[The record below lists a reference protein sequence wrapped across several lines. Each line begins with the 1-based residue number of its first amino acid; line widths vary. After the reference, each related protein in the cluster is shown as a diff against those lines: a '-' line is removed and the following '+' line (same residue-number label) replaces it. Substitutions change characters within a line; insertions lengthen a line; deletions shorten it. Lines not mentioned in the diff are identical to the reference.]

1 VRLLVSNIYKC
12 FSCWFFLSFPPTTDV
27 AAVLPT
33 FTVPQVKEMA
43 RILQKTRFPS
53 LNLRGGRST
62 LVDNLL
68 KFEEVKT
75 MFDRAD
81 TMCNT
86 TNREKK
92 SDSLKVCFEWRFGGH
107 TWQNLLWIC
116 ITTMSHNSL
125 LYSPQLLTFRS
136 SSIGGFKG
144 FLEHDRCGEW
154 QWKRNKY
161 RYNSGCKWYGREC
174 KGCGCELNE

>member
-1 VRLLVSNIYKC
+1 
-12 FSCWFFLSFPPTTDV
+12 
-27 AAVLPT
+27 
-33 FTVPQVKEMA
+33 VKEMA

-107 TWQNLLWIC
+107 T
-116 ITTMSHNSL
+116 
-125 LYSPQLLTFRS
+125 
-136 SSIGGFKG
+136 
-144 FLEHDRCGEW
+144 
-154 QWKRNKY
+154 
-161 RYNSGCKWYGREC
+161 
-174 KGCGCELNE
+174 

>member
-1 VRLLVSNIYKC
+1 MRLLVSNIYKC

-107 TWQNLLWIC
+107 T
-116 ITTMSHNSL
+116 
-125 LYSPQLLTFRS
+125 
-136 SSIGGFKG
+136 
-144 FLEHDRCGEW
+144 
-154 QWKRNKY
+154 
-161 RYNSGCKWYGREC
+161 
-174 KGCGCELNE
+174 